1 MSNSTKKIQSVS
13 VQCDKIKEY
22 NNLSL
27 LMNVFGEHLNI
38 LENTSSSALSSGNI
52 TPPILESKDIFE
64 TFILKSSNSQHSTPN
79 IVSNKI
85 ELF

>member
-38 LENTSSSALSSGNI
+38 LENTSSSALSSGSRS
-52 TPPILESKDIFE
+52 PILESKDIFE